1 MNALCEYGD
10 KDDVMKVMN
19 TAKPR
24 VRIAVWL
31 TLATTVL
38 VLSGCITVGPDYV
51 RPEIPMPATWHSTL
65 EAGLA
70 DRDGS
75 GLVEWW
81 STLND
86 PVLSG
91 LIDRTV
97 TRNLDLREAKARL
110 KESRARLGISQS
122 GLFPSVDATASGT
135 KSRSSEETGGGQE
148 RESYAAGFDAAWE
161 LDFFGGTKRSVEA
174 AEADLQAGREDL
186 HDVLVTLTAEVAL
199 NYIDLRTVQARLTA
213 VEANLQAQEESHRLT
228 LARVE
233 AGLDDE
239 LTALQSQY
247 TLENTRSQLPGLRT
261 SLEEAMNRLS
271 VLLGE
276 APGFLHTAL
285 AEPAPVPVA
294 PPDVAIGVPADLLRR
309 RPDIRRAERNLAA
322 QTARIG
328 AATAELYPKLTLNGS
343 IGLEA
348 LSPDGLLQTS
358 SHAWT
363 IGPRIIWPVF
373 DAGAVRRNIDVQSA
387 LQEQAL
393 IAYESTL
400 LTALEEVENALVAY
414 AEEGQR
420 RSSLEAAAQAAEGA
434 LDLAQ
439 AQYLAGSSDFH
450 SVLDARRSA
459 LSFQDQL
466 AQSNG
471 TVTSNLIRLYKALG
485 GGWNSPDTDT
495 TINNSTQSEEIS

>member
-1 MNALCEYGD
+1 MT
-10 KDDVMKVMN
+10 VMN
-19 TAKPR
+19 TEKHR
-24 VRIAVWL
+24 VHIIRWL
-31 TLATTVL
+31 GLATAVL

-51 RPEIPMPATWHSTL
+51 RPEIPMPAAWHSTL
-65 EAGLA
+65 EEGVT

-86 PVLSG
+86 PVLSD
-91 LIDRTV
+91 LIDRAV
-97 TRNLDLREAKARL
+97 ARNLDLREAKARL
-110 KESRARLGISQS
+110 RESRARLGISQS
-122 GLFPSVDATASGT
+122 ALFPSVDSTASGT
-135 KSRSSEETGGGQE
+135 KSRSSEETGSGQE

-161 LDFFGGTKRSVEA
+161 LDLFGGTKRSVEA
-174 AEADLQAGREDL
+174 AGADLLASREDL

-199 NYIDLRTVQARLTA
+199 NYVDLRTVQARLSA
-213 VEANLQAQEESHRLT
+213 VEANLQAQEESYRLT

-247 TLENTRSQLPGLRT
+247 TLENTRSQLPGLHT
-261 SLEEAMNRLS
+261 SLDEALNRLA

-276 APGFLHTAL
+276 TPGSLHATL
-285 AEPAPVPVA
+285 AQRAPVPVA
-294 PPDVAIGVPADLLRR
+294 SPDVAVGVPADLLRR

-322 QTARIG
+322 QTARVG
-328 AATAELYPKLTLNGS
+328 VATAELYPKLTLNGS

-363 IGPRIIWPVF
+363 IGPRISWPIF

-393 IAYESTL
+393 IEYESAL

-414 AEEGQR
+414 AQEGQR
-420 RSSLEAAAQAAEGA
+420 RQSLETAAHAAEGA

-439 AQYLAGSSDFH
+439 TQYFAGSSDFN
-450 SVLDARRSA
+450 SVLDAQRSL

-466 AQSNG
+466 AQSSG

-485 GGWNSPDTDT
+485 GDWKTLEP
-495 TINNSTQSEEIS
+495 EETL